1 MNFYKFSR
9 KLFGSF
15 IPATCVECGEFGNNL
30 CNKCAIKIKLIED
43 QVCPNCRVKSNYG
56 EFCSERCRE
65 KIFDSKE
72 CFLDG
77 IIVCTHY
84 EKKGIIEK
92 LITRF
97 KYKFSEEIKDI
108 LCPLINGTF
117 KRLKNFDV
125 TASADLYFNFVIPV
139 PLHSKREKMRG
150 FNQAEI
156 LANSIHSQDGNSNE
170 KIKKIN
176 ILKRKYNTFPQ
187 AKLDRRGRLVNLTNA
202 FELKI
207 TNDPENKNFDKPKTL
222 NYHNKNFLI
231 IDDVCTTG
239 STLNECARALQ
250 PLHPKKI
257 YGLVL
262 ARG

>member
-1 MNFYKFSR
+1 M
-9 KLFGSF
+9 
-15 IPATCVECGEFGNNL
+15 
-30 CNKCAIKIKLIED
+30 
-43 QVCPNCRVKSNYG
+43 
-56 EFCSERCRE
+56 FCSPFCTE
-65 KIFDSKE
+65 KFLDGRE

-77 IIVCTHY
+77 IIVCAHY
-84 EKKGIIEK
+84 EKNSVIEK

-97 KYKFSEEIKDI
+97 KYKFSDEIKSI
-108 LCPLINGTF
+108 LCPLLNDTLENL
-117 KRLKNFDV
+117 RSSNSNSSDVDTASNSNFD
-125 TASADLYFNFVIPV
+125 FVIPV

-150 FNQAEI
+150 FNQSEI
-156 LANSIHSQDGNSNE
+156 LANSIHSQSQSPDEG
-170 KIKKIN
+170 IKKLN

-202 FELKI
+202 FELK
-207 TNDPENKNFDKPKTL
+207 NPDDSKAHD
-222 NYHNKNFLI
+222 YHNKSFLI